1 MGDAEGYL
9 QGIDDYT
16 VIKMCT
22 IGEKSVLID
31 SLISVSLDCLSH
43 NVMIDFV
50 PDTYDAFKRTEKAET
65 FDGYV
70 QVNRYDAE
78 GLRHEL

>member
-1 MGDAEGYL
+1 MGAAEGYL

-31 SLISVSLDCLSH
+31 SLISVSL
-43 NVMIDFV
+43 NVSLWKFTNCFI
-50 PDTYDAFKRTEKAET
+50 YT
-65 FDGYV
+65 FGSFSFFF
-70 QVNRYDAE
+70 
-78 GLRHEL
+78 